1 MECEFPFAATPLGQR
16 REALEAYLEGEALCD
31 HGENASGTR
40 RLRDAFRLAWEVSS
54 EEWPQWA
61 LALRREILGEPCVV
75 VSAAPLLADVEAA
88 LNWQPEIGAT
98 WSVTGVAAALR
109 SRSVA
114 VLDALFDRDDMARA
128 REELRRASQNG
139 MLHPARVG
147 AVADGPTAQPS
158 SAIRSDRIAWVHAAE
173 DCQWQSVRVL
183 AARLDA
189 LVRELRSECDELLG
203 DVRAREKI
211 MVAAYGPGD
220 AFAKHADNHCVLG
233 SHRSGS
239 HCTSRVLSAV
249 LYLAPSDWRP
259 GSAAGCD
266 GGSLRIYRPAAAAA
280 AHRIT
285 PDLADEEDNDVL
297 VEIAPIEGR
306 LVLFLSD
313 LRCPHE
319 VLPVL
324 QAGRERYSMITWFTN
339 TIEDGGSVV

>member
-1 MECEFPFAATPLGQR
+1 VLQLAESEWGLLHCLR
-16 REALEAYLEGEALCD
+16 RPAPVCAELCGIVLRAGLALDSGCGPGRGVSVEARGLRRRKGAEGRGTWL
-31 HGENASGTR
+31 SGTAC
-40 RLRDAFRLAWEVSS
+40 RLSGGR
-54 EEWPQWA
+54 WPIDFTLHW
-61 LALRREILGEPCVV
+61 R
-75 VSAAPLLADVEAA
+75 SVEATN
-88 LNWQPEIGAT
+88 LN
-98 WSVTGVAAALR
+98 
-109 SRSVA
+109 
-114 VLDALFDRDDMARA
+114 
-128 REELRRASQNG
+128 
-139 MLHPARVG
+139 VG
-147 AVADGPTAQPS
+147 
-158 SAIRSDRIAWVHAAE
+158 
-173 DCQWQSVRVL
+173 
-183 AARLDA
+183 
-189 LVRELRSECDELLG
+189 
-203 DVRAREKI
+203 
-211 MVAAYGPGD
+211 
-220 AFAKHADNHCVLG
+220 HCVLG